1 MGNKLTSSSFDDT
14 HREKFEKQLNTRICK
29 ESVKI
34 ESWLTLIDSL
44 NTFLPAIKFYKSQCL
59 TLKNASLHRCD
70 SPNNKK

>member
-59 TLKNASLHRCD
+59 QVKNASA
-70 SPNNKK
+70 SSM